1 MADEAPEPI
10 RNIGKVRNF
19 VVGTDFEAYAEQLEF
34 FFVANSVT
42 DAKQKKAVLLT
53 NMPAETYQLTKDLF
67 APHLL
72 KEDTITYEADSRATS
87 ETVKATEISINSQIR
102 V

>member
-10 RNIGKVRNF
+10 RNIGKVRKF

-42 DAKQKKAVLLT
+42 DAKQKKAVLLK

-72 KEDTITYEADSRATS
+72 KEDTITYEAIVERLQ
-87 ETVKATEISINSQIR
+87 KQLKP
-102 V
+102 